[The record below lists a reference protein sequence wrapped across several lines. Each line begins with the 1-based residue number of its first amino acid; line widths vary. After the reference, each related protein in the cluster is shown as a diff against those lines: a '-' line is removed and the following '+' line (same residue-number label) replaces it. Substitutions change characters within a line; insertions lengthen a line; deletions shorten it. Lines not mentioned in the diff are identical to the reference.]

1 MKKTNK
7 TVIFQAENDDII
19 DIIQNNQISNKNQN
33 KNDQTMLVNFNY
45 WLKN

>member
-7 TVIFQAENDDII
+7 TVIFEAENDDII

-33 KNDQTMLVNFNY
+33 KNDHTILINFNY

>member
-7 TVIFQAENDDII
+7 TVIFEAENDDII
-19 DIIQNNQISNKNQN
+19 EIIQNNQISNKNQN
-33 KNDQTMLVNFNY
+33 KNDQTILVNFNY

>member
-7 TVIFQAENDDII
+7 TVIFEAENDDII